1 MTTKVDVRK
10 LKENEVVFIKESN
23 ICEKRLYR
31 YNEKANHLEYS
42 DDKLKWA
49 VSKLD
54 VEYLNS
60 LNLMVSKA

>member
-1 MTTKVDVRK
+1 MTNKVDVRK

-23 ICEKRLYR
+23 VCEKRLYR
-31 YNEKANHLEYS
+31 YNKKTNSLEYS
-42 DDKLKWA
+42 DDNVKWE

-60 LNLMVSKA
+60 LNLVVSKI